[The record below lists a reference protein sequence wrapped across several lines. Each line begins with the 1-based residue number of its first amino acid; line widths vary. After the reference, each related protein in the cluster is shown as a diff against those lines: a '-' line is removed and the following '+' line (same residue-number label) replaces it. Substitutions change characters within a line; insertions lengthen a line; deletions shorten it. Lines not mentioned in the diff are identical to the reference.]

1 MHIGTLSIS
10 AVVFM
15 PTTIVMFLI
24 GIFSTFVTKRSKKL
38 FHGGCSDKIVIKTAN
53 PLLLLIISIIFALL
67 ANITVMA
74 EFAVPKLEGMHWL
87 LFVLSLVVII
97 VLAVIM
103 YMVFWLAM
111 LVVYFLG
118 VCVRYFFI
126 KRHYKKRF
134 GLDVDITIKP

>member
-15 PTTIVMFLI
+15 STTIVMFLI

-67 ANITVMA
+67 ANITVMT
-74 EFAVPKLEGMHWL
+74 EFVMPKLEGMHWL
-87 LFVLSLVVII
+87 LFALSLVVII
-97 VLAVIM
+97 VLAYVGC
-103 YMVFWLAM
+103 L
-111 LVVYFLG
+111 LLGG
-118 VCVRYFFI
+118 VCTIFF
-126 KRHYKKRF
+126 YKEALQEALWSGR
-134 GLDVDITIKP
+134 

>member
-15 PTTIVMFLI
+15 STTIVMFLI

-67 ANITVMA
+67 ANITVMT
-74 EFAVPKLEGMHWL
+74 EFVMPKLEGMHWL
-87 LFVLSLVVII
+87 LFALSLVVII
-97 VLAVIM
+97 GIGRDYVYGVLASYVGC
-103 YMVFWLAM
+103 L
-111 LVVYFLG
+111 LLGG
-118 VCVRYFFI
+118 VCTIFF
-126 KRHYKKRF
+126 YKEALQEALWSGR
-134 GLDVDITIKP
+134 